1 MDQIKALEWIKEN
14 IANFGGDPEN
24 ITVGGQSGG
33 TMKAMSMIASPQMD
47 VDVDKLIL
55 ESGLK
60 YVGAFQ
66 SQEDAEKNGTAY
78 LEDLGLSA
86 DISMEELRAMDG
98 EELLKSASEHYPGRM
113 NQDGLYI
120 AYPSIQE
127 AVNEGVFDDVSI
139 LSGANMGEGQYLQT
153 PTADEFYAAYKE
165 KLGDLYDKYDFENL
179 LKVTDST
186 AMITS
191 RQLGTLGFGSWSGA
205 NIMMNRL
212 YGKLMTERTDG
223 KAKNYTYLFSQVTPE
238 RITEIGTDR
247 SAAEQWAW
255 HSSEQFYVFNSM
267 RDGVPAS
274 RDWRDWDY
282 ELAEKMNQYWVNFI
296 TNGDPNGEGL
306 AQWPEAD
313 ENMGYIDFGAGI
325 TVHSEPL
332 APLEEL
338 MGEFTQQYF
347 QFPTQEQE

>member
-1 MDQIKALEWIKEN
+1 
-14 IANFGGDPEN
+14 
-24 ITVGGQSGG
+24 
-33 TMKAMSMIASPQMD
+33 
-47 VDVDKLIL
+47 
-55 ESGLK
+55 
-60 YVGAFQ
+60 
-66 SQEDAEKNGTAY
+66 
-78 LEDLGLSA
+78 
-86 DISMEELRAMDG
+86 MDG
-98 EELLKSASEHYPGRM
+98 EELLKSASEHYPGSM
-113 NQDGLYI
+113 NQDDLYI

-127 AVNEGVFDDVSI
+127 AINEGVFDDVSI
-139 LSGANMGEGQYLQT
+139 LSGTNMGEAKYLAT
-153 PTADEFYAAYKE
+153 ATADDFYAEYKE
-165 KLGDLYDKYDFENL
+165 QLGDLYDKYEFENL
-179 LKVTDST
+179 LKITDKT
-186 AMITS
+186 AMVTS
-191 RQLGTLGFGSWSGA
+191 RQLGTLGFGTQDSR
-205 NIMMNRL
+205 NLMVNRL
-212 YGKLMTERTDG
+212 YGKLMAERTDG
-223 KAKNYTYLFSQVTPE
+223 KAKNYTYLFSQITLE
-238 RITEIGTDR
+238 SITEIGTDR

-255 HSSEQFYVFNSM
+255 HSSEQFYAFNSM

-274 RDWRDWDY
+274 RNWRDWDY